1 MMPAVAGAQT
11 PTVDEAIEFLR
22 GAEARLLDHWIQRE
36 RAGWVQSTYITM
48 DTELLAARANEE
60 TIAATM
66 ELAREATRFDALD
79 LPEPWARKM
88 ELLKIALTLPA
99 PSDPEL
105 RAELTRIAAGMEG
118 TYGRGE
124 WCPEAGGECL
134 DIGAISNI
142 LASDRDPAKQL
153 AAWEGWHQVSTH
165 GMRQEYERF
174 VELANQGARELGFAD
189 LGALWRAKYDMD
201 PDAFE
206 AELDRL
212 WEQVRPLYDSLH
224 CYVRARLVERYGPEV
239 VPPQGPIPA
248 HLLGNLW
255 QQSWANV
262 DDVVAPADVEVP
274 GFDLTE
280 RLNAAGYDP
289 IRMVKTGEAF
299 FTSLGLEPL
308 PETFWER
315 SMFVKPRDRDVVC
328 HASAWSVDQADDLR
342 IKMCIEVAEEDFDV
356 IHHELGHN
364 FYQRAH
370 NTQDALF
377 RDGANDGFHEA
388 LGDTIALSVT
398 PKYLRQIGLIDSEPP
413 AEADIALL
421 LRDALDKVAFLPFG
435 LVIDKW
441 RWGVFSGAIPADQY
455 NRAWWD
461 LKLRYQ
467 GVAPATER
475 GEEFFDP
482 GAKYHVPANTPY
494 MRYYLAAVL
503 QYQFHRALTET
514 AGETG
519 PVHRRSIY
527 GSRAAGE
534 KLEKMMLMGSS
545 RPWQDALEALTGER
559 TMDASAIL
567 DYFAPL
573 RSWLDRQNEG
583 RTCGW

>member
-1 MMPAVAGAQT
+1 MPFLRSVLRRPVGRLAVAALAMLPAVAGAQT

-124 WCPEAGGECL
+124 WCPESGGECL

-212 WEQVRPLYDSLH
+212 WGQVRPLYDSLH

-255 QQSWANV
+255 QQ
-262 DDVVAPADVEVP
+262 
-274 GFDLTE
+274 
-280 RLNAAGYDP
+280 
-289 IRMVKTGEAF
+289 
-299 FTSLGLEPL
+299 
-308 PETFWER
+308 
-315 SMFVKPRDRDVVC
+315 
-328 HASAWSVDQADDLR
+328 
-342 IKMCIEVAEEDFDV
+342 
-356 IHHELGHN
+356 
-364 FYQRAH
+364 
-370 NTQDALF
+370 
-377 RDGANDGFHEA
+377 
-388 LGDTIALSVT
+388 
-398 PKYLRQIGLIDSEPP
+398 
-413 AEADIALL
+413 
-421 LRDALDKVAFLPFG
+421 
-435 LVIDKW
+435 
-441 RWGVFSGAIPADQY
+441 
-455 NRAWWD
+455 
-461 LKLRYQ
+461 
-467 GVAPATER
+467 
-475 GEEFFDP
+475 
-482 GAKYHVPANTPY
+482 
-494 MRYYLAAVL
+494 
-503 QYQFHRALTET
+503 
-514 AGETG
+514 
-519 PVHRRSIY
+519 
-527 GSRAAGE
+527 
-534 KLEKMMLMGSS
+534 
-545 RPWQDALEALTGER
+545 
-559 TMDASAIL
+559 
-567 DYFAPL
+567 
-573 RSWLDRQNEG
+573 
-583 RTCGW
+583 